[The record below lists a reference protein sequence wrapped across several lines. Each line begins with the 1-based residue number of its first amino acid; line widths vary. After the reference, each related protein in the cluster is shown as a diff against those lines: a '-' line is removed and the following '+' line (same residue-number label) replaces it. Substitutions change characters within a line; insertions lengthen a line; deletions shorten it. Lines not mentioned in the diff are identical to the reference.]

1 MLILTTKNIMYNVF
15 LNNNDPTLHGN
26 NFARSIDEQLANIRQ
41 LEQQLSQYKQ
51 SQPSNATPIWDEIDN
66 IVSGLTD
73 SEKELL
79 ANDEE
84 FNESNNAVLAVLQ
97 REYLRIMRPIVE
109 ASSDGKEALQSH
121 LATVKRLAKKA
132 KEQTAEELKEF
143 REYKLK
149 KQRK

>member
-1 MLILTTKNIMYNVF
+1 MYNVF
-15 LNNNDPTLHGN
+15 LGNDPTLQGN

-51 SQPSNATPIWDEIDN
+51 SQPSNSTPIWDEIDN
-66 IVSGLTD
+66 IVAGLSD
-73 SEKELL
+73 SEKEML
-79 ANDEE
+79 ANDSE
-84 FNESNNAVLAVLQ
+84 FNESNSAVLAVLQ

-109 ASSDGKEALQSH
+109 ASADGKDALQSH

>member
-15 LNNNDPTLHGN
+15 LNNDPTLQGN

-41 LEQQLSQYKQ
+41 LEQQLTQYKQ
-51 SQPSNATPIWDEIDN
+51 TQPSNSTPIWDEIDN
-66 IVSGLTD
+66 IVGGLTD

-79 ANDEE
+79 ATDGE

-109 ASSDGKEALQSH
+109 ASADGKEALQSH

-149 KQRK
+149 KQKK

>member
-15 LNNNDPTLHGN
+15 LNNDPTLQGN
-26 NFARSIDEQLANIRQ
+26 NFSRSIDEQLANIRQ

-66 IVSGLTD
+66 IVGGLTD

-79 ANDEE
+79 AADDE
-84 FNESNNAVLAVLQ
+84 FNESNNVVLAVLQ

-132 KEQTAEELKEF
+132 KEQSAEELKEF

-149 KQRK
+149 KQKK

>member
-15 LNNNDPTLHGN
+15 LNNDPTLQGN
-26 NFARSIDEQLANIRQ
+26 NFSRSIDEQLANIRQ

-66 IVSGLTD
+66 IVGGLTD

-79 ANDEE
+79 AADDE
-84 FNESNNAVLAVLQ
+84 FNESNSAVLSVLQ

>member
-15 LNNNDPTLHGN
+15 LNNDPTLQGN
-26 NFARSIDEQLANIRQ
+26 NFSRSIDEQLANIRQ

-66 IVSGLTD
+66 IVGGLSD

-79 ANDEE
+79 ANDDE
-84 FNESNNAVLAVLQ
+84 FNESNSVVLAVLQ

>member
-15 LNNNDPTLHGN
+15 LGNDPTLQGN
-26 NFARSIDEQLANIRQ
+26 NFSRSIDEQLANIRQ

-51 SQPSNATPIWDEIDN
+51 TQPSNATPIWDEIDN
-66 IVSGLTD
+66 IVGGLTD

-79 ANDEE
+79 AADGE
-84 FNESNNAVLAVLQ
+84 FNESNNVVLAVLQ

-132 KEQTAEELKEF
+132 KEQCAEELKEF
-143 REYKLK
+143 REYKL
-149 KQRK
+149 RKAKSK

>member
-1 MLILTTKNIMYNVF
+1 MLILTIKNIMYNVF
-15 LNNNDPTLHGN
+15 LNNDPTLQGN
-26 NFARSIDEQLANIRQ
+26 NFSRSIDEQLANIRQ

-66 IVSGLTD
+66 IIGGLTD

-79 ANDEE
+79 AADDE
-84 FNESNNAVLAVLQ
+84 FNESNNVVLAVLQ

>member
-15 LNNNDPTLHGN
+15 LGNDPTLQGN
-26 NFARSIDEQLANIRQ
+26 NFSRSIDEQLANIRQ
-41 LEQQLSQYKQ
+41 LEQQLTQFKQ

-66 IVSGLTD
+66 IVGGLTD

-79 ANDEE
+79 AADGE

-109 ASSDGKEALQSH
+109 A
-121 LATVKRLAKKA
+121 
-132 KEQTAEELKEF
+132 
-143 REYKLK
+143 
-149 KQRK
+149 

>member
-15 LNNNDPTLHGN
+15 LGNDPTLQGN
-26 NFARSIDEQLANIRQ
+26 NFSRSIDEQLANIRQ

-51 SQPSNATPIWDEIDN
+51 TQPSNATPIWDEIDN
-66 IVSGLTD
+66 IVGGLTD

-79 ANDEE
+79 AADGE
-84 FNESNNAVLAVLQ
+84 FNESNNVVLAVLQ

-132 KEQTAEELKEF
+132 KEQSAEELKEF
-143 REYKLK
+143 REYKL
-149 KQRK
+149 RKAKSK

>member
-1 MLILTTKNIMYNVF
+1 MLILTINGIMYNVF
-15 LNNNDPTLHGN
+15 LGNDPTLQGN
-26 NFARSIDEQLANIRQ
+26 NFSRSIDEQLANIRQ

-66 IVSGLTD
+66 IVGGLTD

-79 ANDEE
+79 AADDE
-84 FNESNNAVLAVLQ
+84 FNESNNVVLAVLQ

-109 ASSDGKEALQSH
+109 ASADGKEALQSH

>member
-15 LNNNDPTLHGN
+15 LNNDPTLQGN
-26 NFARSIDEQLANIRQ
+26 NFSRSIDEQLANIRQ

-51 SQPSNATPIWDEIDN
+51 SQPSNATPVWDEIDN
-66 IVSGLTD
+66 IVAGLSD
-73 SEKELL
+73 SEKEML
-79 ANDEE
+79 ANDSE
-84 FNESNNAVLAVLQ
+84 FNESNSAVLAVLQ

-109 ASSDGKEALQSH
+109 ASADGKEALQSH

>member
-1 MLILTTKNIMYNVF
+1 MYNVF
-15 LNNNDPTLHGN
+15 LNNDPTLQGN

-51 SQPSNATPIWDEIDN
+51 SQPSNATPIWDEIDT
-66 IVSGLTD
+66 IVGSLSD

-79 ANDEE
+79 AGDDE
-84 FNESNNAVLAVLQ
+84 FNESNSAVLAVLQ

-109 ASSDGKEALQSH
+109 ASADGKEALKNH
-121 LATVKRLAKKA
+121 LEVVRRLARRA
-132 KEQTAEELKEF
+132 REQTAAELREL
-143 REYKLK
+143 REYKSK

>member
-15 LNNNDPTLHGN
+15 LNNDPTLQGN
-26 NFARSIDEQLANIRQ
+26 NFSRSIDEQLANIRQ

-66 IVSGLTD
+66 IIGGLTD

-79 ANDEE
+79 AADDE
-84 FNESNNAVLAVLQ
+84 FNESNNVVLAVLQ

>member
-15 LNNNDPTLHGN
+15 LGNDPTLQGN
-26 NFARSIDEQLANIRQ
+26 NFSRSIDEQLANIRQ

-51 SQPSNATPIWDEIDN
+51 SQPSNATPLWDEIDS
-66 IVSGLTD
+66 IVGGLSD

-79 ANDEE
+79 AADDE
-84 FNESNNAVLAVLQ
+84 FNESNSVVLSVLQ

-149 KQRK
+149 KQKK

>member
-15 LNNNDPTLHGN
+15 LGNDPTLQGN
-26 NFARSIDEQLANIRQ
+26 NFSRSIDEQLANIRQ

-66 IVSGLTD
+66 IVGGLTD

-79 ANDEE
+79 AADGE
-84 FNESNNAVLAVLQ
+84 FNESNSAVLAVIQ
-97 REYLRIMRPIVE
+97 QEYMRIMKPIVE
-109 ASSDGKEALQSH
+109 GSAQGHEALQNH
-121 LATVKRLAKKA
+121 LSTVKRIAKKA
-132 KEQTAEELKEF
+132 KEQSAAELKEF

-149 KQRK
+149 KSRK

>member
-15 LNNNDPTLHGN
+15 LGNDPTLQGN
-26 NFARSIDEQLANIRQ
+26 NFSRSIDEQLANIRQ

-51 SQPSNATPIWDEIDN
+51 SQPSNATPIWDGIDN
-66 IVSGLTD
+66 IVGGLTD

-79 ANDEE
+79 AADDE
-84 FNESNNAVLAVLQ
+84 FNESNSAVLSVLQ

>member
-15 LNNNDPTLHGN
+15 LGNDPTLQGN
-26 NFARSIDEQLANIRQ
+26 NFSRSIDEQLANIRQ

-66 IVSGLTD
+66 IVGSLSD

-79 ANDEE
+79 AADDE
-84 FNESNNAVLAVLQ
+84 FNESNSVVLSVLQ

>member
-15 LNNNDPTLHGN
+15 LGNDPTLQGN
-26 NFARSIDEQLANIRQ
+26 NFSRSIDEQLANIRQ
-41 LEQQLSQYKQ
+41 LEQQLTQFKQ

-66 IVSGLTD
+66 IVAGLSD
-73 SEKELL
+73 SEKEML
-79 ANDEE
+79 ANDSE
-84 FNESNNAVLAVLQ
+84 FNESNSAVLAVLQ

-109 ASSDGKEALQSH
+109 ASSDGKDALQSH

>member
-1 MLILTTKNIMYNVF
+1 MYNVF
-15 LNNNDPTLHGN
+15 LGNDPTLQGN

-51 SQPSNATPIWDEIDN
+51 SQPSNSTPIWDEIDN
-66 IVSGLTD
+66 IVAGLSD
-73 SEKELL
+73 SEKEML
-79 ANDEE
+79 ANDSE
-84 FNESNNAVLAVLQ
+84 FNESNSAVLAVLQ

-109 ASSDGKEALQSH
+109 ASADGKDALQSH

-143 REYKLK
+143 REYKSK